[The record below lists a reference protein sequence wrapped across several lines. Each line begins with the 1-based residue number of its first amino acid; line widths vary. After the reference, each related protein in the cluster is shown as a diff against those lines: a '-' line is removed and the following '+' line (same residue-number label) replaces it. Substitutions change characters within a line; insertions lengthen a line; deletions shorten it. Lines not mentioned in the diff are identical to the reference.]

1 MNCERIEPLLDA
13 LMDGALS
20 DADRNALNAHCETCA
35 PCAAKLHDV
44 QIMKQLFDDM
54 APEIDVPLQT
64 QASWRRAVKAEAAPK
79 RRARLCK
86 LSGSIAA
93 ALVVALTATFALREK
108 PASMEMSA
116 AVAPDA
122 VMETEEVAMI
132 EADGRSSRSLNAAAP
147 LAMPMNELHMTVEAL
162 DRACDYMADLVSEYE
177 GEMDVQRYEENG
189 KSCANLYITLPA
201 ANVQEFLDA
210 AAHYDVNGNALAAQ
224 FSEGDTAAMVLILKE
239 G

>member
-13 LMDGALS
+13 LLDGALS
-20 DADRNALNAHCETCA
+20 DEDRHALNAHCEACA
-35 PCAAKLHDV
+35 VCAEKLHDV
-44 QIMKQLFDDM
+44 QIMKRLFDDM

-64 QASWRRAVKAEAAPK
+64 QASWRRAVKAEAAAK
-79 RRARLCK
+79 KRARLFK
-86 LSGSIAA
+86 LSGGIAA

-108 PASMEMSA
+108 PARLELAA
-116 AVAPDA
+116 AVPEAA
-122 VMETEEVAMI
+122 METEEVAMI

-162 DRACDYMADLVSEYE
+162 DKACDYMADLVSEYE
-177 GEMDVQRYEENG
+177 GEMDVQRTEENG
-189 KSCANLYITLPA
+189 RPCANLYITLPA

-210 AAHYDVNGNALAAQ
+210 AAHYDVNGSALAAQ
-224 FSEGDTAAMVLILKE
+224 FSDGDTAAMVLILKE